1 MKCTLFLRT
10 VGRAGEVPVGGA
22 DDGDPGWGYV
32 PGKGDHREICERL
45 DLGKPIVLQNS
56 LIKELAGAPS
66 LVPTDLASVIR
77 TILALS
83 NT

>member
-1 MKCTLFLRT
+1 MRILNESVEEVRT
-10 VGRAGEVPVGGA
+10 AA
-22 DDGDPGWGYV
+22 LSDGWKTKF
-32 PGKGDHREICERL
+32 PGKAIIERFAKEL